1 MRATRIRGEVI
12 FRSNEVWLMWL
23 NSAKT
28 RSELSTKNPCGWIVT
43 GPRTTSIVAENQWL
57 EDWKM
62 EISQLKMI
70 PFLGTCQFLF
80 VERFPPGGFELV
92 AFVAMGS
99 PPLILQEAPTGHGT
113 RNQQTFLECT
123 CEGAGSWGAAEIG
136 AGGGGGGGGGGFGKQ
151 WGGGIGA

>member
-99 PPLILQEAPTGHGT
+99 PPLSFKKLPQDMARGISKHSWNVHVKAQAHEVLQRLVLVVVVVVLGNNGVVV
-113 RNQQTFLECT
+113 LEL
-123 CEGAGSWGAAEIG
+123 S
-136 AGGGGGGGGGGFGKQ
+136 
-151 WGGGIGA
+151 